1 MCVYHQQ
8 GHDHLQ
14 IDARFW
20 RECSSL
26 FIEDK
31 ILLPKKKTRHLENS
45 QILGK
50 SALEVIWVYLIV
62 KLQ

>member
-1 MCVYHQQ
+1 MCVHHQQ
-8 GHDHLQ
+8 GHDNLQ

-26 FIEDK
+26 FVEDK
-31 ILLPKKKTRHLENS
+31 ILLPKKKLRQMENS

-50 SALEVIWVYLIV
+50 SAFEVFLF
-62 KLQ
+62 